1 MDMNFLLSAVPTEAG
16 EVVTESFKV
25 MGFGMGG
32 VFVVL
37 LVFYMVVKLLGKLF
51 PAKEET

>member
-1 MDMNFLLSAVPTEAG
+1 MDMNFLLSAVSTEAG
-16 EVVTESFKV
+16 EVVSESLKV

-37 LVFYMVVKLLGKLF
+37 LVFYVVVKLLVKLF
-51 PAKEET
+51 PAKEES